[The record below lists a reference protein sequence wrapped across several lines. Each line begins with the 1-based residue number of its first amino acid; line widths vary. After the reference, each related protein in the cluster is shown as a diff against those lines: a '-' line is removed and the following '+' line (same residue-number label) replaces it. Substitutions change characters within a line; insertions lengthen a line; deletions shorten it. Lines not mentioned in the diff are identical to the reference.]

1 MLCLVVVINYNLKVS
16 QALFCLVMVLFL
28 VEKWKVIQQRTSKQL
43 TEIST
48 GTVNVCTVVS
58 FTWAIPVCFIM
69 LNAPSVVN
77 WDISSRSIKLL
88 FPLPLMMINP
98 VVLTLS
104 SWVFLMTT
112 YLYPRFSQ
120 VMSISISD
128 YLPPVVHSITV
139 V

>member
-1 MLCLVVVINYNLKVS
+1 M
-16 QALFCLVMVLFL
+16 
-28 VEKWKVIQQRTSKQL
+28 
-43 TEIST
+43 
-48 GTVNVCTVVS
+48 
-58 FTWAIPVCFIM
+58 CFIM
-69 LNAPSVVN
+69 PNALSVVN